1 MISRLQ
7 LKDYLPPML
16 GFKSPQAT
24 NFFPRLSNSSATP
37 IHILQFLAANRVA
50 RSASQEEETPWRKG
64 TSAALLYFLLVDRF
78 SVTKAKNFPLLSFT
92 SPSTPLH
99 FSFTH
104 TLDTPP

>member
-16 GFKSPQAT
+16 GFKSPQAA

-50 RSASQEEETPWRKG
+50 RSAAQEEETPWRKG
-64 TSAALLYFLLVDRF
+64 TSAAVLAFVLVDRF
-78 SVTKAKNFPLLSFT
+78 AVTKAKVFPLFCFASRA
-92 SPSTPLH
+92 
-99 FSFTH
+99 TH
-104 TLDTPP
+104 GGFG

>member
-50 RSASQEEETPWRKG
+50 RSASQEEETPSRKG
-64 TSAALLYFLLVDRF
+64 TSAAALPFLLLAPFAGPDVDTRP
-78 SVTKAKNFPLLSFT
+78 SPYSTGYAPLPGLRS
-92 SPSTPLH
+92 
-99 FSFTH
+99 
-104 TLDTPP
+104 